1 MGRMLLGCR
10 QALLPPALSPR
21 ELSERIVQAAK
32 AVGFARVG
40 FAAAHPLED
49 ARGRLEAFLAAG
61 YEGAMDYLSEGPR
74 HDPKALLPEAK
85 SVIVVALAY
94 GNTPSPTSPSTT
106 LAGRLARYAQGDDYH
121 LVLKDKLA
129 ALEAVLPEIVGRP
142 VRSRSCVDTA
152 PLLERELAAR
162 AGIGF
167 HGKSTLV
174 IAPGLGSYVLLGELL
189 VDFELE
195 PTAAASLPQ
204 SCGSCRACLDACP
217 TQAFV
222 APHVLDARRCVS
234 YLTIEQTGAIP
245 AELRPGLG
253 DRVFGCDACQE
264 VCPYNHGTSARE
276 APNHL
281 APRPDRAELDLVAL
295 LELGSAGYRKLARR
309 TALRR
314 VNRTTLQR
322 NAAIALGNS
331 HRPEAVGPLVRALET
346 NPSALVRLHA
356 AWALGELAA
365 HLDSA
370 ARSALRRTAESDG
383 DPEVRDE
390 ARTAAARALDS
401 P

>member
-1 MGRMLLGCR
+1 MS
-10 QALLPPALSPR
+10 PPAPSPR
-21 ELSERIVQAAK
+21 ELSERIVQEARAL
-32 AVGFARVG
+32 GFSRVG
-40 FAAAHPLED
+40 FAAALPMDEGK
-49 ARGRLEAFLAAG
+49 GRLEAFLAAG
-61 YEGAMDYLSEGPR
+61 YDGAMDYLSDGPR
-74 HDPKALLPEAK
+74 HDPRELLAEAR

-94 GNTPSPTSPSTT
+94 GNTPRPPSPSST

-129 ALEAVLPEIVGRP
+129 ALEAALPEIVGRP

-189 VDFELE
+189 VDVELE
-195 PTAAASLPQ
+195 PTAAPALPQ
-204 SCGSCRACLDACP
+204 GCGSCRACLDACP

-234 YLTIEQTGAIP
+234 YLTIEQTGPIP
-245 AELRPGLG
+245 AELRSGLG

-264 VCPYNHGTSARE
+264 VCPYNHGASARE

-281 APRPDRAELDLVAL
+281 SPRPDRAELDLVRL

-331 HRPEAVGPLVRALET
+331 RSPDAVAPLVRALET

-356 AWALGELAA
+356 AWALGELSA
-365 HLDSA
+365 HLDSP
-370 ARSALRRTAESDG
+370 ARSALQHAAESDV
-383 DPEVRDE
+383 DPDVRDE
-390 ARTAAARALDS
+390 ARSALGRALE